1 MKFSLAVYS
10 APHSSQSAAS
20 ALRFARALLAE
31 GHELHRVFFYC
42 DGVHN
47 GSALAAPPQ
56 DEPDLLGAW
65 QALQAEHG
73 LDLVVCIA
81 AAQRRGVLSESE
93 ARRLERPAANL
104 AEGFELAGLGQL
116 ADAVAQSDRL
126 VTFGG

>member
-20 ALRFARALLAE
+20 ALRFARALLE
-31 GHELHRVFFYC
+31 QGHQLYRVFFYC

-47 GSALAAPPQ
+47 GSGLAAPPQ
-56 DEPDLLGAW
+56 DEVDLVGEW
-65 QALQAEHG
+65 QSLQREQQ

-81 AAQRRGVLSESE
+81 AAQRRGVLNERE
-93 ARRLERPAANL
+93 AQRLEKPAANL

-116 ADAVAQSDRL
+116 ADALVNSDRL
-126 VTFGG
+126 VTFGD